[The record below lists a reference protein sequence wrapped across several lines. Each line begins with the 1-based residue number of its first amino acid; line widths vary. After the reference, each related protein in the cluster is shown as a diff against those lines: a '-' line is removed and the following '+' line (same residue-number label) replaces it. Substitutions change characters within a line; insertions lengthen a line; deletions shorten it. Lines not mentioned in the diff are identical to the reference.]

1 MNKENEISKRI
12 KDYFQKTPSNS
23 QTKAL
28 ELLEKFIES
37 NEKCFILK
45 GYAGTGK
52 TTLLKALIDYLKAI
66 QRPCFICAPTGRAAK
81 VISDKAEHKAYT
93 IHKTIYSY
101 DNLKPYIS
109 EDEEEGKK
117 TFKYYF
123 GLRKLTDDTQNA
135 VYIVDESSMISDVY
149 SEGEFFRFGSG
160 KLLADLIQYTDLKSN
175 KNTKVILIGDNA
187 QLPPVKCN
195 FSPALSEKYLN
206 DTFEMKSI
214 FSIELTDVFRQGS
227 ESGILVNATNLRDCI
242 NKKDFNTFQLN
253 QNFTDL
259 SQIKSEHI
267 LDKYIQ
273 VTDNTIDNQ
282 LDNAIVITYSNKLA
296 WQYNHIIRS
305 YFFKNRP
312 FIKIKQE
319 ISPNDFII
327 DETPEISPNDTLIIS
342 RNNYRIIYDLDDNN
356 QQIEKPIELLN
367 GDFVKVIS
375 IDPIQQND
383 IRQVPVYIDNKKTYV
398 ELIFRTISINVIDTE
413 KKSHIISCKILDNFL
428 NSKQPQLTSAQFKA
442 LFIDFSSRFWK
453 DNPSIVERLKEENAK
468 RKQNGQKAK
477 PIEETEEFKNAL
489 KKDPYFNALLVKYG
503 YAVTCHKAQGGEWN
517 YAFVDFEGFSGH
529 RNSNFFRWAYTA
541 ITRAKKYL
549 FTINAPI
556 LKSTSTLQWID
567 FENITDIVSFPTISL
582 KNKSNDFICKFEFP
596 TEKQFLK
603 DFCISLIQKISSE
616 NIEISE
622 ITHNLKGWNER
633 YTFKKE
639 NQQAIIDYYYTGKN
653 TFSKHNIISSNPV
666 EFANQI
672 IELQNLEIET
682 EETFEE
688 FETRLNFPKDKLF
701 LKDFFYIFHEKL
713 SEQEIIIHS
722 IEHGLWFEKYFLKK
736 SKERLVLNLS
746 YDGKNRITKAQSE
759 KTNSKELYYC
769 VKNII
774 IQGL

>member
-1 MNKENEISKRI
+1 MNKDIEISKQI

-23 QTKAL
+23 QSKAL
-28 ELLEKFIES
+28 ELLGKFIAGD
-37 NEKCFILK
+37 EKCFILK

-66 QRPCFICAPTGRAAK
+66 EKPCFICAPTGRAAK
-81 VISDKAEHKAYT
+81 VVSEKAEHKAYT

-101 DNLKPYIS
+101 DSLKPYIS

-117 TFKYYF
+117 TFKFYF
-123 GLRKLTDDTQNA
+123 GLRKLTDENQNA

-160 KLLADLIQYTDLKSN
+160 KLLTDLIQYADLKGN
-175 KNTKVILIGDNA
+175 KNTKLILIGDNA

-195 FSPALSEKYLN
+195 FSPALFEKYLN
-206 DTFEMKSI
+206 DTFELKSI
-214 FSIELTDVFRQGS
+214 VSTELIDVFRQDS

-242 NKKDFNTFQLN
+242 NINDFNTFQLN
-253 QNFTDL
+253 QSFSDL
-259 SQIKSEHI
+259 SQIKTEHI

-273 VTDNTIDNQ
+273 ITDNTIDNQ
-282 LDNAIVITYSNKLA
+282 LDNAIIIAYSNKLA

-312 FIKIKQE
+312 FIKIKQD
-319 ISPNDFII
+319 ISQNDFII

-342 RNNYRIIYDLDDNN
+342 RNNYRIIYERDDNN

-375 IDPIQQND
+375 IDQIQQND

-398 ELIFRTISINVIDTE
+398 ELVFRTISINVIDIE
-413 KKSHIISCKILDNFL
+413 KKNHIISCKILDNFL

-453 DNPSIVERLKEENAK
+453 NNPSIVERLKEENAK

-541 ITRAKKYL
+541 ITRAKRYL

-567 FENITDIVSFPTISL
+567 FENLAEIVSFPTIPIG
-582 KNKSNDFICKFEFP
+582 NKSINLDCKFEFP
-596 TEKQFLK
+596 TEKKFLK
-603 DFCISLIQKISSE
+603 DFCINLIQKISSE

-622 ITHNLKGWNER
+622 IIHNVKGWCER
-633 YTFKKE
+633 YTFNKE
-639 NQQAIIDYYYTGKN
+639 NQQAIIDFYYTGKN
-653 TFSKHNIISSNPV
+653 TFSKHIIIISNPI

-713 SEQEIIIHS
+713 SEQEINIHS
-722 IEHGLWFEKYFLKK
+722 IEHIQWSEKYYINKD
-736 SKERLVLNLS
+736 KERIILNFS
-746 YDGKNRITKAQSE
+746 YDSKNRITTSRPD
-759 KTNSKELYYC
+759 KTNSLKLYNSL
-769 VKNII
+769 KNII

>member
-1 MNKENEISKRI
+1 MQLR
-12 KDYFQKTPSNS
+12 DYFQQIPSTS
-23 QTKAL
+23 QSTAL
-28 ELLEKFIES
+28 ELLEEFINS

-66 QRPCFICAPTGRAAK
+66 QRPCFICAPTGRSAK

-101 DNLKPYIS
+101 DSLKPYIS
-109 EDEEEGKK
+109 EDEEESKK

-149 SEGEFFRFGSG
+149 SEDEFFRFGSG

-175 KNTKVILIGDNA
+175 KNTKLILIGDNA

-195 FSPALSEKYLN
+195 FSPALSEQYLN
-206 DTFEMKSI
+206 DIFGIKSI

-227 ESGILVNATNLRDCI
+227 ESGILVNATNLRNCI
-242 NKKDFNTFQLN
+242 NKSNFNTFQLN
-253 QNFTDL
+253 QNFPDL
-259 SQIKSEHI
+259 SQIKTEYI
-267 LDKYIQ
+267 LDKYMQ

-282 LDNAIVITYSNKLA
+282 LDNAIIIAYSNKLA

-305 YFFKNRP
+305 CFFKNRP

-319 ISPNDFII
+319 ISPNYFII

-342 RNNYRIIYDLDDNN
+342 RNNYRIIYVLDDNN

-398 ELIFRTISINVIDTE
+398 ELIFRTISISVIDTE

-453 DNPSIVERLKEENAK
+453 DNPSIVERLKEENVK
-468 RKQNGQKAK
+468 RKQNGQKSK

-567 FENITDIVSFPTISL
+567 FENITDIVSFPTVSL
-582 KNKSNDFICKFEFP
+582 KNKSNDFNCKFEFP

-603 DFCISLIQKISSE
+603 DFCISLMQKISSE

-639 NQQAIIDYYYTGKN
+639 NQQAIIDFYYTGRN
-653 TFSKHNIISSNPV
+653 TFSNPRIISSNPP

-672 IELQNLEIET
+672 IELQNLEIEI

-722 IEHGLWFEKYFLKK
+722 IEHGLWFEKYYLKK

-746 YDGKNRITKAQSE
+746 YDGINSMTTARSE
-759 KTNSKELYYC
+759 KTNSNELYNHI
-769 VKNII
+769 KNII